1 MVTEPLEHR
10 YTDAELADIAQQ
22 PLEQPPLTPE
32 RRAAIERLRTQ
43 REFNRKRNQF
53 LLDEGVA
60 AVFQEGRGDGG
71 TVFVQSGGSRDP
83 KDPPVPGQGMLA
95 PQHKRDRKSTPLNSS
110 HGRNSYSLFFFKK
123 KKKTE
128 KTPSRG
134 RRHALYA

>member
-71 TVFVQSGGSRDP
+71 AVFVQSGGSRDP

-95 PQHKRDRKSTPLNSS
+95 PRHYKPICRTVGGGGPGTIQLNVQNKILEGGTDSFDII
-110 HGRNSYSLFFFKK
+110 RQI
-123 KKKTE
+123 
-128 KTPSRG
+128 
-134 RRHALYA
+134 